1 MKNIS
6 QQIRINRFGLL
17 LIIVSTLLTS
27 CQLGRFVIY
36 NFADIKDHKKFQS
49 RPLTAHNSPYN
60 FETTNSGKFPK
71 EKKMVFHLTNTLKII
86 KRWHF

>member
-6 QQIRINRFGLL
+6 QQIRVNRFGLL
-17 LIIVSTLLTS
+17 MIIASTLLTS

-49 RPLTAHNSPYN
+49 RPLTAHS
-60 FETTNSGKFPK
+60 
-71 EKKMVFHLTNTLKII
+71 
-86 KRWHF
+86 